1 MKIYLTQYR
10 TVCSK
15 DTTVFTDV
23 VYPQR
28 VHLIPQSMAKIRT
41 GFSYVPHE
49 VANMVITK
57 DLIQY
62 VKDNPVEGKTGF
74 LLAAG
79 SQGWAGGKSKEMDKP
94 SESLDYTFKL
104 GVLSMTNIYAGRI
117 ASLFEAYDYVATDA
131 SACATGIKSMMDV
144 RNLIDYMGFDRVIVL
159 ALEDQVSKLTLEFF
173 GQAKANLLLKDEE
186 NGAIP
191 SAFDSQNQG
200 FILGQG
206 AAIAIFESA
215 SAVEKNSINPKA
227 ELCSAWVSAERCS
240 NPIGQRE
247 DGEGYQRAIQGA
259 LAMANVKPED
269 IKLIK
274 THGTGTKTN
283 NQSEKTAITTIFKD
297 FIATSY
303 KQHIGHTVAASGLL
317 ETCLIIDDINTGI
330 IPPIKNRTESD
341 DTFLSKEENAPNG
354 LLLSLAAGMGNIY
367 AAAILNPRV

>member
-1 MKIYLTQYR
+1 MKIYLTQYK
-10 TVCSK
+10 TVCSRE
-15 DTTVFTDV
+15 TTLFTDV

-28 VHLIPQSMAKIRT
+28 VHFIPQSMAKVKT

-49 VANMVITK
+49 VANMVVTK
-57 DLIQY
+57 DVIDY
-62 VKDNPVEGKTGF
+62 VKNNPVSGKTGF
-74 LLAAG
+74 LLAGG

-94 SESLDYTFKL
+94 SDTLDYTFKL

-131 SACATGIKSMMDV
+131 SACATGIKSMLDV
-144 RNLIDYMGFDRVIVL
+144 KNMIDYMGFDRVIIL

-173 GQAKANLLLKDEE
+173 GQAKANLLLRDEE

-191 SAFDSQNQG
+191 SAFDSKNQG

-206 AAIAIFESA
+206 AAIAVFESA
-215 SAVEKNSINPKA
+215 AAVEKNVVTPKA
-227 ELCSAWVSAERCS
+227 ELCSAWVSAEQCS

-247 DGEGYQRAIQGA
+247 DGQGYQRAIQGA
-259 LAMANVKPED
+259 LNAAKLKAND
-269 IKLIK
+269 IKIIK
-274 THGTGTKTN
+274 THGTGTKVN
-283 NQSEKTAITTIFKD
+283 NQSEKNAITTIFKD

-317 ETCLIIDDINTGI
+317 ETCLILDDIKSGK
-330 IPPIKNRTESD
+330 IPPIKNRTEED
-341 DTFLSKEENAPNG
+341 PVFLSKEATVPDG

-367 AAAILNPRV
+367 AAAILSPRI